1 MPPNSCAAAITL
13 GVLSC
18 FGTCLAISKTRWV
31 AMLSHI
37 TGIARPVMVEYVG
50 KRSRFRSI
58 ALAGCALLSACNDTR
73 DLAPATPTSPWQYQL
88 PAEVTATPAS
98 GIAAPPRFTVP
109 PNTTVQFPSPAD
121 IDSNHVYSLVE
132 LIDIAQCRNPA
143 TRVAWEEA
151 RQAAIKVGIERAAYL
166 PALTAGAVASYER
179 IVIPLPPAGW
189 VPGNF
194 AEVVPQLGL
203 SYLLLDFGGRRA
215 RVEAARERSFAAN
228 VTFTAAHQLLIF
240 NVARTYFTLGG
251 ANAAVRAARQT
262 LADA

>member
-1 MPPNSCAAAITL
+1 
-13 GVLSC
+13 
-18 FGTCLAISKTRWV
+18 
-31 AMLSHI
+31 
-37 TGIARPVMVEYVG
+37 
-50 KRSRFRSI
+50 
-58 ALAGCALLSACNDTR
+58 
-73 DLAPATPTSPWQYQL
+73 
-88 PAEVTATPAS
+88 
-98 GIAAPPRFTVP
+98 
-109 PNTTVQFPSPAD
+109 
-121 IDSNHVYSLVE
+121 
-132 LIDIAQCRNPA
+132 LIDIAQCRNPT

-166 PALTAGAVASYER
+166 PALTASVVASYER

-215 RVEAARERSFAAN
+215 TVEAARQRSFAAN
-228 VTFTAAHQLLIF
+228 ITFTAAHQLLIF

-262 LADA
+262 LADAQVVQQSADALRARGLATVVDVDIARRGIAQARFDLAQAIAAQHDAMYSLLSAMDLPPTTKLRVADAAAATAYRPHR